1 MYSSALSRVTLLVEP
16 LSWQV
21 THNPG
26 YSRSRKSMHLRISRM
41 KGPFTFTAMCLMYTT
56 SRATASH
63 AVDSWKAK
71 GGLLSHNRPTYV
83 QNPVQSHY
91 ENEKGN
97 ENENEIENEKYS
109 FQTWEAH
116 DTGLHSFLKESI
128 PEALAHT
135 GP

>member
-1 MYSSALSRVTLLVEP
+1 
-16 LSWQV
+16 
-21 THNPG
+21 
-26 YSRSRKSMHLRISRM
+26 M
-41 KGPFTFTAMCLMYTT
+41 KGPFTFTALCFMYTT

-71 GGLLSHNRPTYV
+71 GGLLSQSMPTHT
-83 QNPVQSHY
+83 QHPVQSQN
-91 ENEKGN
+91 ENDKGN
-97 ENENEIENEKYS
+97 ENENRNEKYS
-109 FQTWEAH
+109 FRAWEAH